1 MPSRPLRA
9 PLPPAEGD
17 VGDEDSATA
26 APATRVV
33 TRSATRARALGAAPA
48 LAPVLTPA
56 LVVSEP
62 PRALTGRK
70 QRRAAARASLA
81 LTPAVDAPAP
91 VAAWRLAI
99 KRALDVAGALAGLLL
114 AAPLLAVLA
123 VAVKLASPG
132 PVLFGQ
138 LRIGQ
143 GGRRFTCY
151 KLRTMCADAE
161 TRLAADD
168 DLRASYEANH
178 FKLPAR
184 HDPRVTALGRFLRV
198 TSLDEL
204 PQFWNVLRGDMSL
217 VGPRPIVE
225 AELEHY
231 GTSRD
236 VLLAVKPGLTG
247 AWAVQGRS
255 RIGYPMRAR
264 IELEYA
270 RGWTLRGDLGILVR
284 TVGVVLQRRGA
295 Y

>member
-1 MPSRPLRA
+1 M
-9 PLPPAEGD
+9 
-17 VGDEDSATA
+17 GDEDSAVA
-26 APATRVV
+26 AATRVV
-33 TRSATRARALGAAPA
+33 TRGAARARATGA
-48 LAPVLTPA
+48 TPT

-70 QRRAAARASLA
+70 QRRAAARAALA

-91 VAAWRLAI
+91 VAAWRLAV
-99 KRALDVAGALAGLLL
+99 KRALDVAGALVGLVL
-114 AAPLLAVLA
+114 AAPLLVVLA
-123 VAVKLASPG
+123 LAVKLASPG

-138 LRIGQ
+138 KRIGQ

-161 TRLAADD
+161 TRLATDH
-168 DLRASYEANH
+168 DLRATYEANH
-178 FKLPAR
+178 FKLPAH
-184 HDPRVTALGRFLRV
+184 HDPRVTALGRFLRM

-225 AELEHY
+225 AELGHY
-231 GTSRD
+231 GASRD

-264 IELEYA
+264 IELDYA
-270 RGWTLRGDLGILVR
+270 RSWTLRGDLAIMLR

>member
-1 MPSRPLRA
+1 MPSRSLRA
-9 PLPPAEGD
+9 PLPPLEGA
-17 VGDEDSATA
+17 VGDEVSAA

-33 TRSATRARALGAAPA
+33 TRGAARARATGA
-48 LAPVLTPA
+48 TPT

-70 QRRAAARASLA
+70 QRRAAARAALA
-81 LTPAVDAPAP
+81 LTPAVDVPAP
-91 VAAWRLAI
+91 VAAWRLAV
-99 KRALDVAGALAGLLL
+99 KRALDVAGAVVGLLL
-114 AAPLLAVLA
+114 AAPLLVVLA
-123 VAVKLASPG
+123 IAVKLASPG

-138 LRIGQ
+138 KRIGQ
-143 GGRRFTCY
+143 RGRRFTCY

-184 HDPRVTALGRFLRV
+184 HDPRVTALGRFLRI

-225 AELEHY
+225 AELGHY
-231 GTSRD
+231 GASRD

-264 IELEYA
+264 IELDYA
-270 RGWTLRGDLGILVR
+270 RSWTLRGDLAIMLR